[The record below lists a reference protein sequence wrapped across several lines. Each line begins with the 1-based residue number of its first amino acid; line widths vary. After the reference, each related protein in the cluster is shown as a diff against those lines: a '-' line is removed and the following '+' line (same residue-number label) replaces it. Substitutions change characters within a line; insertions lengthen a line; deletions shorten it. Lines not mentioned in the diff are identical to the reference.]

1 MANKGRIQIMTS
13 TSFSA
18 QSRWLP
24 LARVGWI
31 VLTLTLLA
39 IFIAGLAPRY
49 QELITVCHAENC
61 IPLTLA
67 PLDVAALLDFG
78 ISLQT
83 YAGWHIGIEIFA
95 VSVIALLALLI
106 FWRQSGEW
114 MALLVA
120 YALSLF
126 GLNFMIEAD
135 SAFIHQFPALLGAF
149 DFVTS
154 MAGVTFALIFFLF
167 PDGRFV
173 PRWTRWAAA
182 ALVAVGLTDP
192 LWRALGFTIPSGQS
206 SFVYLIALLGALL
219 SGVVAQVH
227 RYRKV
232 SNATQRQQS
241 KWAML
246 GLAAMIVPIMIWSYF
261 VEISPLAPGIDR
273 IRFNVFVIGAMLFF
287 FLFLPITFVFSIM
300 RYRLWDIDLLIRRTL
315 VYALLTGLLA
325 VMYFGSVLALQSV
338 ITAVGGQ
345 QSAIVTVV
353 STLAIAALFTPLR
366 RRVQDFIDRRFFRAK
381 YNAEQTLAAFANTAR
396 DEVDMERLA
405 GALLGVV
412 EETMQPESV
421 SLWLRKTDDS
431 KRGAE

>member
-1 MANKGRIQIMTS
+1 MTS

-49 QELITVCHAENC
+49 QELITVCYTENC
-61 IPLTLA
+61 IVLTLA

-83 YAGWHIGIEIFA
+83 YAGWHIGIEIFT

-135 SAFIHQFPALLGAF
+135 SAFIHQFPALLGVF
-149 DFVTS
+149 EFVTS
-154 MAGVTFALIFFLF
+154 MAGVTFVLIFFLF
-167 PDGRFV
+167 PDGRFA

-182 ALVAVGLTDP
+182 AMVAVGLTDP
-192 LWRALGFTIPSGQS
+192 LWRALGFTIPSGQFS
-206 SFVYLIALLGALL
+206 LVFLIALLA
-219 SGVVAQVH
+219 GVIAQVH

-246 GLAAMIVPIMIWSYF
+246 GLAAMVVPMTLWSYF
-261 VEISPLAPGIDR
+261 VEISPPAPGIDR

-325 VMYFGSVLALQSV
+325 VVYFGSVLALQSV

-345 QSAIVTVV
+345 QSAIVTVI

-381 YNAEQTLAAFANTAR
+381 YDAEQTLAAFANTAR

-405 GALLGVV
+405 GALVGVV
-412 EETMQPESV
+412 EETMRPEHI
-421 SLWLRKTDDS
+421 SLWMTRDKS
-431 KRGAE
+431 RE